1 MAKLSR
7 RLLLGASAGGLLVM
21 ALGSR
26 AAGNRFLAVRIA
38 SGSGYTRVSL
48 ESDDK
53 VRYKYFML
61 ENPYRLVVDVED
73 ADLNAVL
80 SNMGGKLPANDPYIA
95 NIRTAQKD
103 SKTVRIV
110 FDLKR
115 RVLPKVFGLQPE
127 GNMKHRLVV
136 DLYPVA
142 GTAAKTGSDPIQTFW
157 QNRKKNQEAKDYAE
171 NTPTVKRGHRPLVM
185 LDPGHGGKDPGATG
199 RSGLREKDV
208 VLHIAKET
216 KKHLESMGYQVVL
229 TRNNDTFIPV
239 LARPMLARRAKAD
252 VFVSI
257 HADSVPNPEPRGG
270 GVYVLNQKGASDE
283 ASRLLAESE
292 NAAGSDIGGVQ
303 ISNAN
308 KDVNQV
314 LMNMVQ
320 TQTINDSKR
329 LARLMLNH
337 LAKHNRTKNQ
347 VNFANFGVLRAPEI
361 PAVLVETAFLSN
373 PQDEALLSSSEFR
386 RKIAHAIAEGI
397 RQYLGAA
404 VLARR

>member
-80 SNMGGKLPANDPYIA
+80 SNMAGKLPPNDPYIA

-127 GNMKHRLVV
+127 GNVKHRLVV

-142 GTAAKTGSDPIQTFW
+142 GTAAKTGGDPIQAFW
-157 QNRKKNQEAKDYAE
+157 EKRKKDQA
-171 NTPTVKRGHRPLVM
+171 TPSNNSAPAVKRGHRPLVM

-216 KKHLESMGYQVVL
+216 KKRLESMGYQVVL
-229 TRNNDTFIPV
+229 TRSDDTFIPV
-239 LARPMLARRAKAD
+239 LARPMMAQRAKAD

-257 HADSVPNPEPRGG
+257 HADSVPSPEPRGG
-270 GVYVLNQKGASDE
+270 GVYVLDQKGASSE
-283 ASRLLAESE
+283 AARLLAESE
-292 NAAGSDIGGVQ
+292 NAAGSHIGGVQ
-303 ISNAN
+303 INNAN

-373 PQDEALLSSSEFR
+373 PQDEALLGSSEFR

>member
-80 SNMGGKLPANDPYIA
+80 SNMAGKLPPNDPYIA

-127 GNMKHRLVV
+127 GNVKHRLVV

-142 GTAAKTGSDPIQTFW
+142 GTAAKTGGDPIQAFW
-157 QNRKKNQEAKDYAE
+157 EKRKKDQA
-171 NTPTVKRGHRPLVM
+171 TPSNNSTPAVKRGHRPLVM

-216 KKHLESMGYQVVL
+216 KKRLESMGYQVVL
-229 TRNNDTFIPV
+229 TRSDDTFIPV
-239 LARPMLARRAKAD
+239 LARPMMAQRAKAD

-257 HADSVPNPEPRGG
+257 HADSVPSPEPRGG
-270 GVYVLNQKGASDE
+270 GVYVLDQKGASSE
-283 ASRLLAESE
+283 AARLLAESE
-292 NAAGSDIGGVQ
+292 NAAGSHIGGVQ
-303 ISNAN
+303 INNAN

-329 LARLMLNH
+329 LARLMLNY

-373 PQDEALLSSSEFR
+373 PQDEALLGSSEFR